1 MLDLIYLDFQKA
13 FDKVLYWRQLRK
25 IVSPMECA
33 ELLRISSE
41 TCDERYNKI
50 IILCYIDKKGESHY
64 LMLEVVFDIRILHIY

>member
-13 FDKVLYWRQLRK
+13 FDKVIYWRQLKK
-25 IVSPMECA
+25 IVSPLECA
-33 ELLRISSE
+33 ELLGISSE

-64 LMLEVVFDIRILHIY
+64 LMLEVVVNTCIHHVY